1 MYKCVHFTIIFITE
15 NTLILTTLSETPEAS
30 GAGSSNLKGASTDLI
45 LGLGTGE
52 ATSALVQCVV
62 ARVTTCGGL
71 TWRHSTRTGQGLA
84 QIDTEIGANRDPLF

>member
-1 MYKCVHFTIIFITE
+1 MFA
-15 NTLILTTLSETPEAS
+15 TLILTTLSETPEAS
-30 GAGSSNLKGASTDLI
+30 GTLSCHSEWTSTDLV
-45 LGLGTGE
+45 LSLGTGE
-52 ATSALVQCVV
+52 AAAALVQCVV